1 MIPFPP
7 VMLAAVA
14 ARTSR
19 IRLGTSVALLPLHHP
34 LHLAES
40 YAMLDQVSGGRLELG
55 VGRGFVAY
63 DYTTY
68 GVPVEEG
75 QARLLETLEVMLEAW
90 QRQPFSYH
98 GRFFQYDNVSVLPA
112 PMQRPHPP
120 VWIACTSNPEGFAW
134 AGRQGF
140 NLLTVSHVRTLDKLR
155 ESIDIYRQAAREAGH
170 DPARLEVG
178 AHFQVYC
185 REDRD
190 EAVRDGC
197 AAIRRYGEL
206 NSAARRQGSATLAG
220 RDRDP
225 PEELIATGRV
235 CIGTPDDCVAI
246 LRNARDYLGLS
257 EVDCTFYFGGLDY
270 AKARRSFELFAHEVM
285 PRVSPTRVEEKVLP

>member
-1 MIPFPP
+1 
-7 VMLAAVA
+7 
-14 ARTSR
+14 
-19 IRLGTSVALLPLHHP
+19 
-34 LHLAES
+34 
-40 YAMLDQVSGGRLELG
+40 MLDQISGGRLELG

-63 DYTTY
+63 DYATY

-98 GRFFQYDNVSVLPA
+98 GRFFRYENVSVLPA

-155 ESIDIYRQAAREAGH
+155 ESIDIYRQAARDAGH
-170 DPARLEVG
+170 DPAGLEVG
-178 AHFQVYC
+178 THFQVYC

-206 NSAARRQGSATLAG
+206 NSAARTQGSATLAS

-246 LRNARDYLGLS
+246 LRNARDELGLT

-270 AKARRSFELFAHEVM
+270 VNARRSFELFAHEVM
-285 PRVSPTRVEEKVLP
+285 PRVSSTRVEEKVLP